1 MKLTFA
7 INDHIFS
14 HRKMNQ
20 MTTKIN
26 LITLHQMDNND
37 EQNTE
42 TRKQIISNVMFIDI
56 IYAHHNMLI

>member
-1 MKLTFA
+1 
-7 INDHIFS
+7 
-14 HRKMNQ
+14 MNQ